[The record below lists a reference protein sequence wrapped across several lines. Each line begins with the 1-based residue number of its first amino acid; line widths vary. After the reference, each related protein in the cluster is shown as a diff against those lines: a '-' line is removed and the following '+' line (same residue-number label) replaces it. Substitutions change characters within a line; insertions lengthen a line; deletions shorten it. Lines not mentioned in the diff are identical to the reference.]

1 MNLRVT
7 IKLCLLAIVLSGCS
21 GDDPYDRIIELRQG
35 KPPDAVA
42 SVEFGSGRGTT
53 REVVAVVT
61 DRRIINAIFGLV
73 AGADEWEVRGGDTH
87 GRSYDVHVIFKD
99 GARANFH
106 LRAYRN
112 NEIMWKV
119 GIYEDDTGHPRADV
133 RYHDVYLKD
142 REIPEALRRLIR
154 YLPLPREEQDES
166 PLKIT
171 GN

>member
-1 MNLRVT
+1 MNLRVP
-7 IKLCLLAIVLSGCS
+7 IKLCLLAIALSGCS

-42 SVEFGSGRGTT
+42 SVKFGIGRGAL
-53 REVVAVVT
+53 REEFAIVT
-61 DRRIINAIFGLV
+61 DRRIIEGIFELV
-73 AGADEWEVRGGDTH
+73 AGADEWEVLGGDTR
-87 GRSYDVHVIFKD
+87 GRSYDVHVVFVD
-99 GARANFH
+99 GAKANFD
-106 LRAYRN
+106 LTAYRN
-112 NEIMWKV
+112 NEIVWTV
-119 GIYEDDTGHPRADV
+119 GIYEDDTGDPRADV
-133 RYHDVYLKD
+133 RYYDVYLKD